1 MTLQPETIAQH
12 CLFHTEGKAFCACL
26 PWQDAL
32 GTKEISTCQ
41 HPAWF
46 IWTGNAWRQHPLR
59 NANWW
64 LDDWWRHCPDPLQR
78 IFLQSRRQAVRK
90 AFTAMLTIPFP
101 LLAADPGFPVVDV
114 PDNSAV
120 IGWRHDWCFV
130 YNHAP
135 AYAAA
140 EFGAGEMEEVLS
152 DARSWAAQCVTEESG
167 CFSTV
172 EDILAS
178 LREWLVLFRPDIHVS
193 DRALQRLL
201 PWVLNSKQK
210 NIAADTGYAAKVSRP
225 ANLHRVTQR
234 TGTHA
239 F

>member
-1 MTLQPETIAQH
+1 
-12 CLFHTEGKAFCACL
+12 
-26 PWQDAL
+26 
-32 GTKEISTCQ
+32 
-41 HPAWF
+41 
-46 IWTGNAWRQHPLR
+46 
-59 NANWW
+59 
-64 LDDWWRHCPDPLQR
+64 
-78 IFLQSRRQAVRK
+78 
-90 AFTAMLTIPFP
+90 
-101 LLAADPGFPVVDV
+101 
-114 PDNSAV
+114 
-120 IGWRHDWCFV
+120 
-130 YNHAP
+130 
-135 AYAAA
+135 
-140 EFGAGEMEEVLS
+140 
-152 DARSWAAQCVTEESG
+152 
-167 CFSTV
+167 V